1 MYLGGRTSGV
11 SSLSMRVIFKLMRG
25 IWHVLL
31 GWFTIYFRFP
41 QLNPQQREARVQVW
55 AAQLLR
61 IWDIELEVR
70 GKPVLLGPALLVCN
84 HISWLDIVV
93 IHATRHCR
101 FVSKSEL
108 RDWPLIGTLATG
120 AGTLYIERE
129 NRKDAMRMVKEMA
142 GALKDGD
149 VLAVFPEGT
158 TGDGFDMLP
167 FHANLIQSAI
177 DGDAPIQP
185 LALQYVDSRSGEIS
199 MDARFVGDDT
209 LVGSIWQTL
218 NTSGLKAVVNFGYPQ
233 LFQGRNRRVWANDL
247 REQVVSLKREC
258 QIPASTSI

>member
-1 MYLGGRTSGV
+1 
-11 SSLSMRVIFKLMRG
+11 MRVLLKLLRG
-25 IWHVLL
+25 IWHVVV
-31 GWFTIYFRFP
+31 GWITIYFRFP

-55 AAQLLR
+55 ATQLLR
-61 IWDIELEVR
+61 IWDIELEVH
-70 GKPVLLGPALLVCN
+70 GQPVAMGPTLMVCN

-108 RDWPLIGTLATG
+108 REWPLIGTLATG

-142 GALKDGD
+142 RALKAGD

-158 TGDGFDMLP
+158 TGDGIGMLP

-177 DGDAPIQP
+177 EADAPVQP
-185 LALQYVDSRSGEIS
+185 LALQFVDAQTNAIS
-199 MDARFVGDDT
+199 MAARFVGDDT
-209 LVGSIWQTL
+209 LVGSIWRML
-218 NTSGLKAVVNFGYPQ
+218 NSTGLKAIVNFGEIEVAD
-233 LFQGRNRRVWANDL
+233 GRDRRGWSQDL
-247 REQVVSLKREC
+247 RQKVMDLKLACR
-258 QIPASTSI
+258 T

>member
-1 MYLGGRTSGV
+1 MHLGEWTSGL
-11 SSLSMRVIFKLMRG
+11 SSVSMRVIVKLLRG

-55 AAQLLR
+55 ALQLLH

-70 GKPVLLGPALLVCN
+70 GKPVLQGPALLVCN

-93 IHATRHCR
+93 IHATGHCR

-108 RDWPLIGTLATG
+108 REWPLIGTLATC

-129 NRKDAMRMVKEMA
+129 NRKDAVRMVKEMA
-142 GALKDGD
+142 RALKEGD

-158 TGDGFDMLP
+158 TGDGVDMLP

-177 DGDAPIQP
+177 DADAPIQP
-185 LALQYVDSRSGEIS
+185 LALQYVDAASNEIS
-199 MDARFVGDDT
+199 MAARFVGDDT
-209 LVGSIWQTL
+209 LVGSIWRTL
-218 NTSGLKAVVNFGYPQ
+218 NVSGLKTVVQFGEVQFPD
-233 LFQGRNRRVWANDL
+233 GRNRRSWTQDLFKEVAN
-247 REQVVSLKREC
+247 LK
-258 QIPASTSI
+258 ASCR

>member
-1 MYLGGRTSGV
+1 
-11 SSLSMRVIFKLMRG
+11 MRVIIKLLRG
-25 IWHVLL
+25 IWHVLM
-31 GWFTIYFRFP
+31 GWFTIYVRFP

-55 AAQLLR
+55 ASQLLR

-70 GKPVLLGPALLVCN
+70 GKPVLQGPALLVCN

-108 RDWPLIGTLATG
+108 REWPLIGTLATG

-129 NRKDAMRMVKEMA
+129 NRKDAVRMVKEMA
-142 GALKDGD
+142 RALKEGD

-158 TGDGFDMLP
+158 TGDGIDMLP

-177 DGDAPIQP
+177 DADAPIQP
-185 LALQYVDSRSGEIS
+185 LALQFIDAQTNEIS
-199 MDARFVGDDT
+199 MAARFVGDDT
-209 LVGSIWQTL
+209 LVASIWSTL
-218 NTSGLKAVVNFGYPQ
+218 NVTGLKAVVQFGEMEMANGQ
-233 LFQGRNRRVWANDL
+233 DRRAWAHAL
-247 REQVVSLKREC
+247 RGKVMVLKEGCRR
-258 QIPASTSI
+258 

>member
-1 MYLGGRTSGV
+1 
-11 SSLSMRVIFKLMRG
+11 MRVIVKLLRG

-55 AAQLLR
+55 ASQLLR

-70 GKPVLLGPALLVCN
+70 CKPVLLGPALLVCN

-108 RDWPLIGTLATG
+108 SEWPLIGTLATG

-129 NRKDAMRMVKEMA
+129 NRKDALRMVKEMA

-158 TGDGFDMLP
+158 TGDGFDLLP
-167 FHANLIQSAI
+167 FNANLIQSAI
-177 DGDAPIQP
+177 DSDSPVQP
-185 LALQYVDSRSGEIS
+185 LALQFLNSATNEIS
-199 MDARFVGDDT
+199 MAARFVGDDT

-218 NTSGLKAVVNFGYPQ
+218 NSSGLKAVVNFGETQ
-233 LFQGRNRRVWANDL
+233 LSNGRDRRAWAQDL
-247 REQVVSLKREC
+247 REAVLLLKQDC
-258 QIPASTSI
+258 QTTI

>member
-1 MYLGGRTSGV
+1 MQA
-11 SSLSMRVIFKLMRG
+11 IFKLLHG
-25 IWHVLL
+25 LWHVLA
-31 GWFTIYFRFP
+31 GWYTIYFRFP
-41 QLNPQQREARVQVW
+41 QLSPQQREARVQVW

-61 IWDIELEVR
+61 IWDIGLEVR
-70 GKPVLLGPALLVCN
+70 GQPVLTGPALMVCN
-84 HISWLDIVV
+84 HISWLDILV

-129 NRKDAMRMVKEMA
+129 SRKDALRMVKEMA
-142 GALKDGD
+142 RALMAGD

-177 DGDAPIQP
+177 DADAPVQP
-185 LALQYVDSRSGEIS
+185 LALQFVDSKTNEIS
-199 MDARFVGDDT
+199 MAARFVGDDT
-209 LVGSIWQTL
+209 LLGSIWRTL
-218 NTSGLKAVVNFGYPQ
+218 NAQGLKAVVQFGEIQ
-233 LFQGRNRRVWANDL
+233 SAEGRNRRVWANDL
-247 REQVVSLKREC
+247 FKDVAALKLSC
-258 QIPASTSI
+258 L

>member
-1 MYLGGRTSGV
+1 
-11 SSLSMRVIFKLMRG
+11 MRVFFKLLRG
-25 IWHVLL
+25 IWHVMV

-41 QLNPQQREARVQVW
+41 QLNPAQREARVQVW
-55 AAQLLR
+55 ATQLLR

-70 GKPVLLGPALLVCN
+70 GQPVLAGATLLVSN

-108 RDWPLIGTLATG
+108 REWPLIGTLATG

-142 GALKDGD
+142 RALEDGD

-158 TGDGFDMLP
+158 TGDGLDMLP

-177 DGDAPIQP
+177 AAQAPIQA
-185 LALQYVDSRSGEIS
+185 LALQYVDARTHEIS
-199 MDARFVGDDT
+199 MAPKFVGDDT
-209 LVGSIWQTL
+209 LLGSIWRTL
-218 NTSGLKAVVNFGYPQ
+218 NVTDLKAVVNFGEADVAN
-233 LFQGRNRRVWANDL
+233 GRDRRAWSHDL
-247 REQVVSLKREC
+247 HQKVRHLKDAC
-258 QIPASTSI
+258 SP

>member
-1 MYLGGRTSGV
+1 
-11 SSLSMRVIFKLMRG
+11 MRVAIKLLRG
-25 IWHVLL
+25 IWHVLV
-31 GWFTIYFRFP
+31 GWVTIYFRFP
-41 QLNPQQREARVQVW
+41 KLNSQQREARVQVW
-55 AAQLLR
+55 ATQLLR

-108 RDWPLIGTLATG
+108 REWPLIGTLATG

-129 NRKDAMRMVKEMA
+129 NRKDAVRMVKEMA
-142 GALKDGD
+142 RALIEGD

-177 DGDAPIQP
+177 DANAPVQP
-185 LALQYVDSRSGEIS
+185 LALQFVDAQTNEIS
-199 MDARFVGDDT
+199 LAARFIGDDT
-209 LVGSIWQTL
+209 LVGSIWSTL
-218 NTSGLKAVVNFGYPQ
+218 NSRGLKAVVQFGELEVANGQ
-233 LFQGRNRRVWANDL
+233 DRRAWAHTLRSKVMDL
-247 REQVVSLKREC
+247 KEGCRK
-258 QIPASTSI
+258 

>member
-11 SSLSMRVIFKLMRG
+11 SSLSMRVIVKLLRG

-55 AAQLLR
+55 ASQLLR

-108 RDWPLIGTLATG
+108 REWPLIGTLATG

-158 TGDGFDMLP
+158 TGDGFDLLP

-185 LALQYVDSRSGEIS
+185 LALQYLDSRSGEIS
-199 MDARFVGDDT
+199 MAARFVGDDT
-209 LVGSIWQTL
+209 LVGSIWSTL
-218 NTSGLKAVVNFGYPQ
+218 NSTGLRAIVNFGEIEVAA
-233 LFQGRNRRVWANDL
+233 GRDRRGWSQDL
-247 REQVVSLKREC
+247 RQKVMDLKLACR
-258 QIPASTSI
+258 A

>member
-1 MYLGGRTSGV
+1 
-11 SSLSMRVIFKLMRG
+11 MRVLLKLLRG
-25 IWHVLL
+25 IWHVVV
-31 GWFTIYFRFP
+31 GWITIYFRFP

-55 AAQLLR
+55 ATQLLR

-70 GKPVLLGPALLVCN
+70 GQPVVMGPTLMVCN

-108 RDWPLIGTLATG
+108 REWPLIGTLATG

-142 GALKDGD
+142 RALKAGD

-158 TGDGFDMLP
+158 TGDGIGMLP

-177 DGDAPIQP
+177 EADAPVQP
-185 LALQYVDSRSGEIS
+185 LALQFVDAQTNSIS
-199 MDARFVGDDT
+199 MAARFVGDDT
-209 LVGSIWQTL
+209 LVGSIWRML
-218 NTSGLKAVVNFGYPQ
+218 NSTGLKAIVNFGEIEVAD
-233 LFQGRNRRVWANDL
+233 GRDRRGWSQDL
-247 REQVVSLKREC
+247 RQKVMDLKLACR
-258 QIPASTSI
+258 T